1 MPSAAA
7 LRLEIE
13 RTLERRFPAAL
24 TPVPRT
30 IREGYATGIG
40 EVDELLN
47 GGLPVGAISE
57 LTGPESSGR
66 TSLALAFVAQRTAE
80 ARPCAWVDVDD
91 ALDPESAAANG
102 VQLRQLLWVRCKGRE
117 KETKGPR
124 ERGNKGAREQGIEGA
139 REREANARRSGG
151 RVNPSST
158 QPDSTRPDS
167 TRPNWAWRDW
177 TRLDW
182 TRLDQALRA
191 TDLLLQ
197 AGGFAAIV
205 LDLGSTAPEQ
215 ANRIP
220 AATWF
225 RYRQAAE
232 RTRCCLVV
240 IGQRPYARSAAEMV
254 LQCEPARAAVAG
266 ETVLRGFGFAVRRGR
281 ERFAPV
287 EIGTRKPPKATWQ
300 ANAAW
305 DVERKQANSSH
316 SNCGSPVSDHPND
329 EDLSL
334 RIPASRPGAPAA
346 AWDAEKVRA

>member
-24 TPVPRT
+24 TPAPRT
-30 IREGYATGIG
+30 IREVYATGIG

-47 GGLPVGAISE
+47 GGLPIGAISE
-57 LTGPESSGR
+57 LIGPEFSGR
-66 TSLALAFVAQRTAE
+66 TSLALAFVAQRTTE

-102 VQLRQLLWVRCKGRE
+102 VRLRQLLWVRCKGRE
-117 KETKGPR
+117 Q
-124 ERGNKGAREQGIEGA
+124 GNEATREQGNEGA
-139 REREANARRSGG
+139 RERGNERARERGSEGAREQDTNARRIEWRG
-151 RVNPSST
+151 NPNRARF
-158 QPDSTRPDS
+158 DSTR
-167 TRPNWAWRDW
+167 R
-177 TRLDW
+177 DW

-225 RYRQAAE
+225 RYRQATE

-240 IGQRPYARSAAEMV
+240 IGQRPYARSAAEVV
-254 LQCEPARAAVAG
+254 LECEPARAATAG
-266 ETVLRGFGFAVRRGR
+266 GTVLRGFGFAVRRGR

-287 EIGTRKPPKATWQ
+287 EIGTRKPPMATWQ
-300 ANAAW
+300 ASAAW
-305 DVERKQANSSH
+305 DAERKQMNSPH
-316 SNCGSPVSDHPND
+316 SDRFSPVSDHPSNV
-329 EDLSL
+329 DLSL
-334 RIPASRPGAPAA
+334 GTPASRPGAPSIVE
-346 AWDAEKVRA
+346 DRTVRGIEKVRA